1 MAKHNLFSMAEEAKE
16 RNHSTTY
23 SREELMELFIL
34 ENMSQQDMEKHLKRV
49 SMEYNTLDVPR
60 FLFGS
65 AATIYRYFFNDTMVK
80 RENLGQLVRPFLGR
94 WTTVGDYVNI
104 IDNILFI
111 NMIEGIYELA
121 TRDALRNNIKRG
133 ENIYNVLINDFKK
146 VDITNPEY
154 YNTLAD
160 ISLKIMEGMVA
171 TCKPCA
177 PRKATAAELKDLKL
191 FNPNKLQAEFTKGIA
206 RLDASIKQLEKD
218 KQAIWA
224 TVVGK
229 LTKFVNMATNTIKDG
244 LHVDDITQK

>member
-1 MAKHNLFSMAEEAKE
+1 MAKHNLFSMAEEAKWGG
-16 RNHSTTY
+16 NHSTTY

-65 AATIYRYFFNDTMVK
+65 AATAFRFFFNDTMVK

-94 WTTVGDYVNI
+94 WTTIGNI
-104 IDNILFI
+104 A
-111 NMIEGIYELA
+111 NMTGTFFIEGIHDII
-121 TRDALRNNIKRG
+121 TRDMLSNSIKRG
-133 ENIYNVLINDFKK
+133 ENIYNALINDSKK

-218 KQAIWA
+218 KQAKWV

-229 LTKFVNMATNTIKDG
+229 LTKFVNMATNPIKDG
-244 LHVDDITQK
+244 LYVDDITQK

>member
-1 MAKHNLFSMAEEAKE
+1 
-16 RNHSTTY
+16 
-23 SREELMELFIL
+23 MELFIL

-65 AATIYRYFFNDTMVK
+65 MATAYRFFFNDTMVK
-80 RENLGQLVRPFLGR
+80 RENLGQIVRPFLGR
-94 WTTVGDYVNI
+94 WTTVGDI
-104 IDNILFI
+104 TNILNSI
-111 NMIEGIYELA
+111 IIEATYEVV
-121 TRDALRNNIKRG
+121 TRDALFGHIKRG
-133 ENIYNVLINDFKK
+133 ENIYNALINDFKK

-177 PRKATAAELKDLKL
+177 PRKSTAAELKDLKL

-218 KQAIWA
+218 KQAKWV

-244 LHVDDITQK
+244 LYIDDITQR

>member
-1 MAKHNLFSMAEEAKE
+1 MAKHNLFSMAEEAK
-16 RNHSTTY
+16 RGDHSTTY

-65 AATIYRYFFNDTMVK
+65 MATAYRFFFNDTMVK

-94 WTTVGDYVNI
+94 WTTVGDI
-104 IDNILFI
+104 TNIL
-111 NMIEGIYELA
+111 NSGLIEATYEVF
-121 TRDALRNNIKRG
+121 TRDSLYNNVKRG

-160 ISLKIMEGMVA
+160 ISLKIMESMIA